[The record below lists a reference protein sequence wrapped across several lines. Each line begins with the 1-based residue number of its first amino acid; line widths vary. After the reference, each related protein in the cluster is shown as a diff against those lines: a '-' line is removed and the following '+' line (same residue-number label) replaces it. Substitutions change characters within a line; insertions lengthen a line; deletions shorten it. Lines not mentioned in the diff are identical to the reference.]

1 MNADTGQGIA
11 IMANSDNG
19 ILVAE
24 ELRRTVAK
32 EYSWKYPPEPRWVG
46 DQLTLVAQ
54 LKGTD
59 VALARFDEL
68 KADGRS
74 PGEEAL
80 NQVGY
85 RMLRGN
91 TTDAIKVFSKN
102 VREYPR
108 SANAYDSL
116 GDAYAVAGENE
127 IAIENYK
134 KALKIDP
141 ANEKANKQLKKLGGQ
156 F

>member
-1 MNADTGQGIA
+1 MT
-11 IMANSDNG
+11 NSDNG

-24 ELRRTVAK
+24 ELRRSVAK
-32 EYSWKYPPEPRWVG
+32 EYAWKYLPEPRWVG

-68 KADGRS
+68 KADGKG

-85 RMLRGN
+85 RMLRGKTAN
-91 TTDAIKVFSKN
+91 AIKVFSN
-102 VREYPR
+102 
-108 SANAYDSL
+108 
-116 GDAYAVAGENE
+116 
-127 IAIENYK
+127 
-134 KALKIDP
+134 
-141 ANEKANKQLKKLGGQ
+141 
-156 F
+156 